1 MSIRKNED
9 LQGMLRVSRA
19 VALTLREMKAHVRP
33 GMTTRELDN
42 FGGALLKKFGARSA
56 PALTYKFPGHTCISL
71 NHEIA
76 HGIPGNK
83 IIREGDLL
91 NIDVSAELA
100 GYWSD
105 NGGSM
110 VVGDGHSMHRP
121 LVQASR
127 DILNSTIRNIR
138 HGVRISDSGG
148 RMEREARA
156 RGFKVIRNLTGHGI
170 GKRLHEAPHE
180 IANYDDG
187 NRQRFTNNL
196 VVAIETFISTASTIA
211 ETLPDGWTLVG
222 NRGGFVAQHEHTIMV
237 TEGEPL
243 VLTAEN
249 GN

>member
-1 MSIRKNED
+1 M
-9 LQGMLRVSRA
+9 RVSRA
-19 VALTLREMKAHVRP
+19 VAITLQEMKNHVRP

-56 PALTYKFPGHTCISL
+56 PALTYKFPGHTCVSL

-83 IIREGDLL
+83 VIREGDLL
-91 NIDVSAELA
+91 NIDVSAEL
-100 GYWSD
+100 GGFWSD
-105 NGGSM
+105 NGGSI
-110 VVGDGHSMHRP
+110 VIGDRESMHGP

-127 DILNSTIRNIR
+127 DILNNTIRNIR
-138 HGVRISDSGG
+138 HGVRISESGG

-170 GKRLHEAPHE
+170 GRRLHEAPHE

-222 NRGGFVAQHEHTIMV
+222 NRGGFVAQHEHTIVV
-237 TEGEPL
+237 TEGEPII
-243 VLTAEN
+243 LTAEN